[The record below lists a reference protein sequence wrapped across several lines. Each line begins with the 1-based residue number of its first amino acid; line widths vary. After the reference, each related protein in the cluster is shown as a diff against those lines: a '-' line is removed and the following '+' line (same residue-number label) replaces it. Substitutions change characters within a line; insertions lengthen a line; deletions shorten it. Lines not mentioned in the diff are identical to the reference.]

1 MDAGSIYAKVK
12 LAQGQNWIEVVAE
25 DMDGRRSDLQRFRT
39 ILREVAKPA
48 KRYITAIGVSNYRD
62 SALNLEFAAKDAND
76 FTALLQAQGGR
87 AYSSVETRVLTNQT
101 ATKSAIAAGLMW
113 LSTAVGKNDMGILFL
128 AGHAVNHPS
137 GSYYYF
143 AHDTVADRIASTAV
157 DERAIRSA
165 LVGLRGRAVLF
176 VDTCHAGNAIGKGA
190 GFSRDMTRISSQ
202 LASPENGVIVFAS
215 STGKQESQENSE
227 WGNGAFTKAV
237 VTGLRGGADFMK
249 RGRVTFQALSL
260 FVSGEVERLTNG
272 EQTPVLIAPPP
283 GLPDF
288 TLAIL
293 GATRV
298 EGSAQ
303 NQAPPARQP

>member
-1 MDAGSIYAKVK
+1 VH
-12 LAQGQNWIEVVAE
+12 VVAANANGFS
-25 DMDGRRSDLQRFRT
+25 DPLTFVVRREAPPTPRQVVRT
-39 ILREVAKPA
+39 RLFVLAV
-48 KRYITAIGVSNYRD
+48 GVGEHASKDING
-62 SALNLEFAAKDAND
+62 LLLPGKDAQD
-76 FTALLQAQGGR
+76 FAEVLQAQDGR
-87 AYSSVETRVLTNQT
+87 AYSQVQARVLTEQG
-101 ATKSAIAAGLMW
+101 ATTKAILDGLEW
-113 LSTAVGKNDMGILFL
+113 LRASVGPGDTGMLFL
-128 AGHAVNHPS
+128 AGHALNHPN
-137 GSYYYF
+137 GRYYF
-143 AHDTVADRIASTAV
+143 VSHDTAPRNVAASALN
-157 DERAIRSA
+157 EEAIRAA
-165 LVGLRGRAVLF
+165 LVRLRGRAVLF

-288 TLAIL
+288 TLAVL
-293 GATRV
+293 GARS
-298 EGSAQ
+298 GPAA
-303 NQAPPARQP
+303 APASSQP